1 MDYRK
6 LMEMDIPAA
15 AAVVSF
21 TDAWKIEKVNAEFVK
36 LSGYTER
43 ELDDDRGQ
51 LVLDR
56 DRYLF
61 EETLEQ
67 AYKGADSA
75 EREIRINC
83 ADHTTRWVGI
93 RCSLLSREDEVSYLI
108 LVFWDIHKQKTGE
121 PRQKILNQ
129 KYEMMEKLSHEYP
142 FDLDVAKWVMLRS
155 HNLMELRG
163 NYEAGD
169 VYYPVDEEVLTL
181 HPADRALFLE
191 TMREAA
197 REEKSG
203 CIDTRFN
210 LEEDGMPP
218 RYMCFRTYYKSVVD
232 KEGRIERIAG
242 RSFNIDTDEDLREEL
257 RRDSLTKLFNKMEV
271 KREISSFLNDNPE
284 GIHVLLLI
292 DIDNFKGIND
302 NFGHT
307 FGDTVL
313 IDVANIIKAQFRK
326 NDVVGRVGGDEFL
339 VFMKNTTLEK
349 AVEKAQYLCRLLS
362 KEYTGGEMCYRI
374 SASIGVAVSEENGGG
389 FGSLLEKAD
398 YAMCT
403 VKQAGKNGYEIA
415 DAKRVGE
422 IRSKVRKIE
431 SRERIGQEDR
441 EFIASAV
448 SLIAHAKNL
457 DGSLNML
464 LKQIAQRYQLDL
476 VAVLENSAAGEEMS
490 MNNYYSEMFHFYDK
504 VVFPRLSAEIEAM
517 KPGDSMVCSMAQ
529 VTESKELR
537 ECFENR
543 YHFDLDKDFSAVI
556 GKYEYVENL
565 TGQIVYLSMD
575 KDRKW
580 QKHELEMFREL
591 TRMMAIF
598 VSLRYRI
605 DESQEQIRYIQN
617 RDQLTNLYN
626 QEAFRQNAVQILRN
640 PEPDK
645 IYAVEYLDI
654 NNFGYVNENYGYKI
668 GDNILKMYAEDIMEQ
683 PYFRVGCR
691 LYSDFFLLLCADDSE
706 EELEEHLRSRNQRFT
721 NMQNHRYPNS
731 GMGVTA
737 GVYIWDLAT
746 QDIDQA
752 IENATLAWK
761 HAKNINKRDI
771 TFYDAGLR
779 TKRAEEQRIIGEFFE
794 ALYRD
799 DFCMYL
805 QPKFKL
811 KERDVY
817 GAEALA
823 RWKRPDGTVL
833 SPACFIDS
841 LEKIGYI
848 TELDFY
854 IYEEVLKTLEKW
866 DKQKRRQIVVS
877 TNFSGRHF
885 DTDGEDFLNRIQH
898 ILSKYSVPP
907 QCVEIEVTE
916 GVLVQNVSVLKRSMD
931 RLHEIGFRVAIDDFG
946 TGYSSLSVLADMPAD
961 VVKIDKSFIDDM
973 SGQKLE
979 LLYEIGR
986 MVRILQKD
994 IIIEGV
1000 ETQEQ
1005 ESLLYEGGFT
1015 CGQGYLCNCPVPI
1028 GEFERLYL

>member
-21 TDAWKIEKVNAEFVK
+21 SDVWKIENVNAEFVK

-43 ELDDDRGQ
+43 ELDDDRER
-51 LVLDR
+51 LVLDQ

-61 EETLEQ
+61 EETLEL
-67 AYKGADSA
+67 AYKGASSA

-83 ADHTTRWVGI
+83 ANHTTHWVGI

-108 LVFWDIHKQKTGE
+108 LILWDIHQQKTGE

-129 KYEMMEKLSHEYP
+129 KYEMMEKCSHEYP

-155 HNLMELRG
+155 HSLMELRG

-169 VYYPVDEEVLTL
+169 AYYPVDEEVLTL
-181 HPADRALFLE
+181 HPSDRGIFLE

-203 CIDTRFN
+203 SIDTRFN

-218 RYMCFRTYYKSVVD
+218 RYMCFRTYYKSVAD
-232 KEGRIERIAG
+232 EEGRIERIVG
-242 RSFNIDTDEDLREEL
+242 RSFNIDTDEDLHEEL

-349 AVEKAQYLCRLLS
+349 AVEKAQHLCRLLS

-374 SASIGVAVSEENGGG
+374 SASIGIAVSEEKGGN
-389 FGSLLEKAD
+389 FGSLWEKAD

-415 DAKRVGE
+415 DAKCVGE
-422 IRSKVRKIE
+422 IHSKVRKIE
-431 SRERIGQEDR
+431 SRESIGQGDR

-464 LKQIAQRYQLDL
+464 LKRIAQRYQLDL
-476 VAVLENSAAGEEMS
+476 VAVLENSAASTEMT
-490 MNNYYSEMFHFYDK
+490 MNNCYSEVFHFYDK
-504 VVFPRLSAEIEAM
+504 VVFPRLSEEIDAM

-529 VTESKELR
+529 VKASKELR

-580 QKHELEMFREL
+580 QKYELEIFREL

-605 DESQEQIRYIQN
+605 DESQEQIRYMQN

-626 QEAFRQNAVQILRN
+626 QEAFRQNAVQMLRN

-737 GVYIWDLAT
+737 GVYIWDSAMP
-746 QDIDQA
+746 DIDQA

-794 ALYRD
+794 SLYRD

-866 DKQKRRQIVVS
+866 DKQKRRQIVIS

-885 DTDGEDFLNRIQH
+885 DTDGEEFLNRIQH

-916 GVLVQNVSVLKRSMD
+916 GVLVQNVGVLKRSMD

-961 VVKIDKSFIDDM
+961 VIKIDKSFIDDM

-1005 ESLLYEGGFT
+1005 ELLLYEGGFT